1 MFKVPEDYIIILKF
15 SKFFALILWILDT
28 IYITT
33 SYPKYIFNVYTNFYW
48 EIGGSRSFKIRGGGS
63 GTVETW
69 VLGLLFHIYPMF
81 L

>member
-15 SKFFALILWILDT
+15 SKMFALILWILDT

-33 SYPKYIFNVYTNFYW
+33 SYPKYIFYC
-48 EIGGSRSFKIRGGGS
+48 EIGGSRSFRTRGGGS
-63 GTVETW
+63 ETVETW